1 MKDKNETE
9 TAECQETG
17 KSEARADKNP
27 WRKVI
32 TALVCLLI
40 LGVGIAGATYFNR
53 TAPKAHKRQPAT
65 MTPLVQ
71 VKRIYPGMHRIKV
84 PAMGTV
90 IPAREMILRARVSGE
105 IVAIRPEFV
114 EGGILN
120 EGDEILRMEPAD
132 YQLKVVQKQSQVADS
147 TYALKLEMGYQD
159 VAKREWELLKGS
171 KPANAIDVEL
181 ALRKPHLEKARADLA
196 AAEAELEQASLDLA
210 RTKISAPFNAIIR
223 TKSVEKGSYVSAQE
237 QLAELVCTDEYWI
250 QASIPVD
257 RLKWISIPKNAGEK
271 GAKVCISYR
280 NGFELAGTVIKL
292 MGDLE
297 TEGRMARV
305 MVYVKDPLGLKTPD
319 RDRPPLIIGE
329 YVSLEIEGRQ
339 LENIY
344 AIPRAALR
352 DNASIWIAKDDG
364 KLEIHDVNTVWRD
377 AQTVLVRDGLNPGD
391 RLVISN
397 IPAPVDGMSIKVQ
410 DSQSGN
416 KTTLPES
423 NSSISSGANP

>member
-1 MKDKNETE
+1 MLTMKDNNETE

-27 WRKVI
+27 WRKVM
-32 TALVCLLI
+32 TLFVCLLI
-40 LGVGIAGATYFNR
+40 LGVGIAGATYFKR
-53 TAPKAHKRQPAT
+53 TAPKARKRPPIT

-71 VKRIYPGMHRIKV
+71 VKRIYPGTHRVKV

-90 IPAREMILRARVSGE
+90 IPAREMILKAHVSGE

-114 EGGILN
+114 EGGILD
-120 EGDEILRMEPAD
+120 EGDEILRIEPAD
-132 YQLKVVQKQSQVADS
+132 YELKAVQKQSQVADA

-171 KPANAIDVEL
+171 KPASAIDVEL

-196 AAEAELEQASLDLA
+196 AAEAELEQAMLDLA

-223 TKSVEKGSYVSAQE
+223 TKSVEKGSYVSTQE

-250 QASIPVD
+250 RVSIPVD

-271 GAKVCISYR
+271 GAKVRILYR
-280 NGFELAGTVIKL
+280 NGSELPGRVIKL

-297 TEGRMARV
+297 KEGRMARV
-305 MVYVKDPLGLKTPD
+305 LVCVRDPFGLKTPG

-329 YVSLEIEGRQ
+329 YVSIEMEGRQ
-339 LENIY
+339 LDNIY
-344 AIPRAALR
+344 AIPRTALR
-352 DNASIWIAKDDG
+352 DNVSIWIAKDDG
-364 KLEIHDVNTVWRD
+364 KLEIQDVNTVWRN
-377 AQTVLVRDGLNPGD
+377 AQTVLVRDGLKPGD
-391 RLVISN
+391 RLIISN
-397 IPAPVDGMSIKVQ
+397 LPAPVDGMSVKVQ
-410 DSQSGN
+410 DSQPDN
-416 KTTLPES
+416 KNTLPET
-423 NSSISSGANP
+423 NSSIK

>member
-1 MKDKNETE
+1 
-9 TAECQETG
+9 
-17 KSEARADKNP
+17 
-27 WRKVI
+27 
-32 TALVCLLI
+32 
-40 LGVGIAGATYFNR
+40 
-53 TAPKAHKRQPAT
+53 
-65 MTPLVQ
+65 
-71 VKRIYPGMHRIKV
+71 
-84 PAMGTV
+84 
-90 IPAREMILRARVSGE
+90 
-105 IVAIRPEFV
+105 
-114 EGGILN
+114 
-120 EGDEILRMEPAD
+120 
-132 YQLKVVQKQSQVADS
+132 
-147 TYALKLEMGYQD
+147 

-196 AAEAELEQASLDLA
+196 AAEADLDQANLDLA

-271 GAKVCISYR
+271 GAKVRISYR

-423 NSSISSGANP
+423 NSSIRRGANP